1 MIRLSLTTRDG
12 RERTLETKPGL
23 SLMEAIRDAGVVEG
37 DFGLCGGCCACC
49 SCHVYIEEADRR
61 AILPPVTENEA
72 DLLEFSD
79 ARKPQQSRLACQI
92 PLEQAMDGMRVV
104 VAPED

>member
-1 MIRLSLTTRDG
+1 MIKISLTTRDG
-12 RERTLETKPGL
+12 REHTLETNSGL
-23 SLMEAIRDAGVVEG
+23 SLMEAIRDAGVEG

-49 SCHVYIEEADRR
+49 SCHVYIEAGQH
-61 AILPPVTENEA
+61 AVLPPPADNET

-79 ARKPQQSRLACQI
+79 ARKPQSRLACQI
-92 PLEQAMDGMRVV
+92 PLEGAMDGMRVV

>member
-1 MIRLSLTTRDG
+1 MIGLSLTTRDG

-23 SLMEAIRDAGVVEG
+23 SLMEAIRDAGVEG

-49 SCHVYIEEADRR
+49 SCHVYIEADRY
-61 AILPPVTENEA
+61 ADLPPVTENEA

-79 ARKPQQSRLACQI
+79 ARRPQQSRLACQI
-92 PLEQAMDGMRVV
+92 PLEEAMDGMRVV